1 MELDNNEVAPR
12 VILSLPILFRKTYGR
27 RDENGL
33 LKNISLTGAF
43 LESANENYLPNDKL
57 IFQMHVSGRMRNINA
72 KIVWKGN
79 NGYGVQ
85 FMPFNKADIQLIDD
99 LIYFVNVKKE
109 SKRDLLS
116 SIFKKVS

>member
-1 MELDNNEVAPR
+1 MELNNNEVAPR
-12 VILSLPILFRKTYGR
+12 VVLSLPILFRKTYGR

-33 LKNISLTGAF
+33 LKNISLTGAL
-43 LESANENYLPNDKL
+43 LESTNQNYAPNDKL
-57 IFQMHVSGRMRNINA
+57 IFQMHVSGRERNINA
-72 KIVWKGN
+72 KIVWQGA

-85 FMPFNKADIQLIDD
+85 FLPFNKADVQLIDD

-109 SKRDLLS
+109 GKKDLLS

>member
-1 MELDNNEVAPR
+1 MDLNSNEVAPR
-12 VILSLPILFRKTYGR
+12 VVLSLPILFRKTYGR

-33 LKNISLTGAF
+33 LKNISLTGAL
-43 LESANENYLPNDKL
+43 LESTNQNYMPNDKL
-57 IFQMHVSGRMRNINA
+57 IFQMHVSGRERNINA
-72 KIVWKGN
+72 KVIWKGT

-85 FMPFNKADIQLIDD
+85 FLPFNKADIQLIDD

-109 SKRDLLS
+109 SKKDLLS